1 MPDSRD
7 IGRCLGWVWLETHL
21 PLEVHEL
28 AGKNSSHLYFAL
40 ASDIK
45 LGEFVTLKTIRVSLC
60 AAFSLLLCAC
70 ASTPPVALMPNPQ
83 LPAEMQTPSGTKP
96 SEVIDTLGL
105 VAYAASMQG
114 KPYVSGGESPVRGF
128 DCSGLVHHVFR
139 QFNFQLPRNS
149 SAMADQLPE
158 IPLSTL
164 RAADLLFFNTQG
176 ARYSHVGIYLGDRR
190 FVHAPSP
197 RTGRVIISS
206 IDNAYWNEHLSGARR
221 PEP

>member
-1 MPDSRD
+1 VS
-7 IGRCLGWVWLETHL
+7 
-21 PLEVHEL
+21 
-28 AGKNSSHLYFAL
+28 
-40 ASDIK
+40 
-45 LGEFVTLKTIRVSLC
+45 LKTVRVSLC
-60 AAFSLLLCAC
+60 AAFSLLLGAC
-70 ASTPPVALMPNPQ
+70 ASAPPPVALTQIPQ
-83 LPAEMQTPSGTKP
+83 LPADTQMPTSTMSGET
-96 SEVIDTLGL
+96 IDTLGL

-128 DCSGLVHHVFR
+128 DCSGLVHHVFQ

-149 SAMADQLPE
+149 SAMAAQLPV

-164 RAADLLFFNTQG
+164 KAADLLFFDTQG